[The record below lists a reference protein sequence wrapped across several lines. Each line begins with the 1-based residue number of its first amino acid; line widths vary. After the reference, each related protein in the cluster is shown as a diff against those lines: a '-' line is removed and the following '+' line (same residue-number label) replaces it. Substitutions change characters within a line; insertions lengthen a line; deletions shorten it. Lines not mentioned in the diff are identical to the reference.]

1 MNKLP
6 VIYLTIDEDNETG
19 LDAISLVDH
28 PAIERNWMAFNK
40 KQKFSLNEEK
50 RIVSGAAMVADYPI
64 YRKDEDGREYYV
76 VFDSDAIRK
85 IAYKFMKEGKTNAT
99 NLDHTTD
106 VEGVFMFESLLID
119 EMKPTPKG
127 FDKLPNGSWFVSYKV
142 DNDDVWAQVKDGTF
156 KGFSV
161 EGVFSESRQMDVD
174 KMIIEEVEKALR
186 A

>member
-1 MNKLP
+1 MP
-6 VIYLTIDEDNETG
+6 FHSLTIQPLSVIGWRLT
-19 LDAISLVDH
+19 
-28 PAIERNWMAFNK
+28 RNRSFRN
-40 KQKFSLNEEK
+40 SDEEK

-64 YRKDEDGREYYV
+64 YRKDDDGREYYV

-85 IAYKFMKEGKTNAT
+85 IAYKFMREGKTNAT

-106 VEGVFMFESLLID
+106 VEGVFMFESFLID

-142 DNDDVWAQVKDGTF
+142 DNDEVWAQVKDGTF

>member
-1 MNKLP
+1 MEKLP
-6 VIYLTIDEDNETG
+6 VIYLTIDDDHETG
-19 LDAISLVDH
+19 LDCIALVDH

-40 KQKFSLNEEK
+40 KHKFALNEEK
-50 RIVSGAAMVADYPI
+50 KIVSGMAMVADYPI

-76 VFDSDAIRK
+76 VFDSDSIRK

-99 NLDHTTD
+99 NLDHETEVD
-106 VEGVFMFESLLID
+106 GVFMFESFLID
-119 EMKPTPKG
+119 EIKPTPKG
-127 FDKLPNGSWFVSYKV
+127 FDKAPNGSWFVSYKV

-186 A
+186 S

>member
-1 MNKLP
+1 LP
-6 VIYLTIDEDNETG
+6 ITLSI
-19 LDAISLVDH
+19 A
-28 PAIERNWMAFNK
+28 R
-40 KQKFSLNEEK
+40 
-50 RIVSGAAMVADYPI
+50 
-64 YRKDEDGREYYV
+64 DEDGREYYV

-106 VEGVFMFESLLID
+106 VEGVFMFESFLID

-142 DNDDVWAQVKDGTF
+142 DNDDVWKQVKDGTF
-156 KGFSV
+156 KGFSASRV
-161 EGVFSESRQMDVD
+161 CSAESRQMDVD

-186 A
+186 S